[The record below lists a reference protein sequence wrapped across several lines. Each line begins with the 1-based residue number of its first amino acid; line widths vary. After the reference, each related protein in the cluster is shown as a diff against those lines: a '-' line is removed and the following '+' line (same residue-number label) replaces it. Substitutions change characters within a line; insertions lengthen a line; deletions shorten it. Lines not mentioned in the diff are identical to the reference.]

1 MSQNGH
7 RIDDAEIVLFCYPPH
22 SPALPDKKS
31 PAQTLGFFTMEIQ
44 QDTYC
49 QPCKSSFFLWIHLYD
64 LLSIA
69 CVGSFPQLDNIDLL

>member
-1 MSQNGH
+1 
-7 RIDDAEIVLFCYPPH
+7 
-22 SPALPDKKS
+22 
-31 PAQTLGFFTMEIQ
+31 MEIQ